1 MKKGVLGILSV
12 CAGAAAGT
20 AVVGRVLKRRIKE
33 IQDKSDKHLS
43 LFLMMNQWVKVKQA
57 GKSLAEY
64 FEWEGYQQIA
74 VYGMHYA
81 GETLIEELAGS
92 NIEVKYGI
100 DRNADQIYAGIPI
113 VMPDSDLEKVDAVVV
128 TSIHFFEEIKE
139 LLNTKINCP
148 IISLEEIIYQM

>member
-1 MKKGVLGILSV
+1 
-12 CAGAAAGT
+12 
-20 AVVGRVLKRRIKE
+20 
-33 IQDKSDKHLS
+33 
-43 LFLMMNQWVKVKQA
+43 
-57 GKSLAEY
+57 
-64 FEWEGYQQIA
+64 
-74 VYGMHYA
+74 MHYA

-100 DRNADQIYAGIPI
+100 DRNSYQIYAGIPI

-139 LLNTKINCP
+139 LLNTKIDCP